1 MTATLI
7 LFLAGSGL
15 TVVAVVLLCV
25 VVLLLI
31 KKSGGGGK
39 ANLPSGPVPD
49 GVKRHW
55 LLLIEDSTQKSAW
68 HIGGRTA
75 TIGRAPTNFVQLD
88 YTDVTRV
95 HAQVG
100 VTPSGFQ
107 LLDMTSANG
116 TLLNG
121 QPVNKGILK
130 DNDVVTLGSCS
141 LIYRSEGDFGVNTG
155 FERKAAGKRQVEE
168 ETEVVGRIEM
178 DQRVEAHMALAE
190 TGNDFAAAAEK
201 LGITEAELR
210 ALVGEV

>member
-1 MTATLI
+1 MIATLI
-7 LFLAGSGL
+7 LFLAGGGL

-25 VVLLLI
+25 VVFLLI
-31 KKSGGGGK
+31 KKSGGGAK
-39 ANLPSGPVPD
+39 TSSASGPVDD

-55 LLLIEDSTQKSAW
+55 LLLIENSVQKGAW

-75 TIGRAPTNFVQLD
+75 TIGRAPTNFVQVD

-121 QPVNKGILK
+121 QPVNKEILK
-130 DNDVVTLGSCS
+130 DNDVVTVGSCN
-141 LIYRSEGDFGVNTG
+141 LIYRSEGDFGANTG
-155 FERKAAGKRQVEE
+155 FERKAAGKGQVEE
-168 ETEVVGRIEM
+168 ATEVVGRIEM
-178 DQRVEAHMALAE
+178 GQRVEAHLALAE
-190 TGNDFAAAAEK
+190 TGNDFAAAAAK